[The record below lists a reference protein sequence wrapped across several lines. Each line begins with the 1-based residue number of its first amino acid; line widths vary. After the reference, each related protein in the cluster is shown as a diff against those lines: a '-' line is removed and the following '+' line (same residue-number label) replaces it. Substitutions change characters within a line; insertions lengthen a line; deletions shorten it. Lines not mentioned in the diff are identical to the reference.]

1 MTTTRDRRISGGG
14 VRTKPQATTPHTRDL
29 SYKSVTRS
37 GDKKQHIVKYLGEAQ
52 RRHQAEAA
60 LAIWQGWEAPTLTER
75 RARRIRRGRTRHI
88 QLPKYYRTQQHGNLA
103 RLRQVW
109 FTRCRSEGI
118 SLANGP

>member
-1 MTTTRDRRISGGG
+1 M
-14 VRTKPQATTPHTRDL
+14 
-29 SYKSVTRS
+29 KSELDFQRS